1 MVLAGINP
9 GSLASHQKFA
19 GLYDFGFPLL
29 VDPGKQVAQSYG
41 VLKENGGVSRTV
53 FLVDGAGVIRYRVA
67 GAPSTAELVAAVD
80 AL

>member
-1 MVLAGINP
+1 MAGINP

-19 GLYDFGFPLL
+19 GLYNFGFPLL

-41 VLKENGGVSRTV
+41 VLKENGGVNRTV
-53 FLVDGAGVIRYRVA
+53 FLVDGAGVIRRRWA